1 MQIDD
6 SLINKNQNYI
16 NYWTAESSYKDLS
29 RFVGDYITRIEDSF
43 GVTYSHEDIFKREF
57 DDEAECVDN
66 YCVRSKIVKLATETC
81 ELYCKAILVEQG
93 KNWGE
98 MKSIGHNLLDCY
110 NSLGEEDKILI
121 ESIPLDY
128 MMNASFFNAILITP
142 PVGCEKSYKEEYPDE
157 YKISLVDYLSS
168 FATGRILPNIRAR
181 YPGQTLVDFNE
192 QFILVLAKLL
202 HSFFH
207 TKKIKE
213 KMMNKDTCMY
223 ERLVEK
229 TKQDYLGKE

>member
-6 SLINKNQNYI
+6 SLIYKNQNYI

-29 RFVGDYITRIEDSF
+29 RFVSDYITRIEDSF

-142 PVGCEKSYKEEYPDE
+142 PVGCEKSYK
-157 YKISLVDYLSS
+157 KI
-168 FATGRILPNIRAR
+168 
-181 YPGQTLVDFNE
+181 
-192 QFILVLAKLL
+192 
-202 HSFFH
+202 
-207 TKKIKE
+207 
-213 KMMNKDTCMY
+213 
-223 ERLVEK
+223 
-229 TKQDYLGKE
+229 